1 MTFGEKLQLLR
12 KSKGW
17 TQEQL
22 AAQIGISRQ
31 ALSKWESDTAMP
43 DTENVVRLSRLFAVS
58 TDYLLLDDYDTQ
70 PPQSPQVPSPGS
82 NRPSA
87 HLIRL
92 IAGGAASG
100 LSVVILLVLG
110 VLSSI
115 YPLRLLYFACRS
127 GMDQGLYRS
136 VGISQNP
143 SSGMVFLAVVRRSGG
158 WCLRNG
164 VRPAVAKAPAALDSD
179 KIKTKIMQDKTVRRK
194 NLTV

>member
-92 IAGGAASG
+92 IIGGAVSG

-115 YPLRLLYFACRS
+115 YPCVYSISPAGVEWTRVYTGLSGFLKTHHLEWFFWLWCAVLVGGVCVMVYDRLWPKLRQLWI
-127 GMDQGLYRS
+127 Q
-136 VGISQNP
+136 
-143 SSGMVFLAVVRRSGG
+143 
-158 WCLRNG
+158 
-164 VRPAVAKAPAALDSD
+164 
-179 KIKTKIMQDKTVRRK
+179 IKSKQK
-194 NLTV
+194 